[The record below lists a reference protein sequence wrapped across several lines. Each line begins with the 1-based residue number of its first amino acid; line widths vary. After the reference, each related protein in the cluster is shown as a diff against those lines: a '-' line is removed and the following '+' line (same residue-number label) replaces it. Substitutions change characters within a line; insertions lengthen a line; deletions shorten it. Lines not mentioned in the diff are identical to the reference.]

1 MKTFQKDNKLYNKE
15 KCEFF
20 GALGILHQ
28 LILGFLT
35 FSLLILK
42 RFLEKPRRHWII
54 WFYDILKQI
63 ITSFV
68 LYFTNIIFAYLL
80 VNKGGDKD
88 LCTVYFMNLFL
99 GCIGGYY
106 ITSLYLKLFL
116 YLQKEYKISIC
127 FNEIYYEKIYIN
139 NKKSFRIKKK
149 VYILEIIFWTLIQL
163 IWKFILLILF
173 SFFKLLFISLG
184 ELILSPFKD
193 VKIKSLM
200 ILCFFPLFFNGFYYW
215 KLDTLI
221 KIKSNPK
228 YKIITINNGEIE
240 C

>member
-80 VNKGGDKD
+80 VNKGEDKN

-173 SFFKLLFISLG
+173 SFFKLLFR
-184 ELILSPFKD
+184 LILS
-193 VKIKSLM
+193 SLE
-200 ILCFFPLFFNGFYYW
+200 
-215 KLDTLI
+215 
-221 KIKSNPK
+221 
-228 YKIITINNGEIE
+228 IIY
-240 C
+240 